1 MSRMVEIEKRLSML
15 MEKHRHIVYFI
26 TEDRNILQSVFAEMT
41 DTLKGILQ
49 NSVDGTLG
57 KILQT
62 ANKDTLF
69 RVAATNGILADAY
82 EVFPLKDHPYI
93 PEGIFHKE
101 ENKTGQ
107 GAAFLKTYPVF
118 FLLNDFQI
126 IRESAAAH
134 FLKQFLWAAEQLSL
148 IHIPSPRD

>member
-26 TEDRNILQSVFAEMT
+26 TEDRNILQSVFAEMA

-62 ANKDTLF
+62 ANRDTLF
-69 RVAATNGILADAY
+69 RVASTNGVLADAY
-82 EVFPLKDHPYI
+82 EVFPLKDHFYI
-93 PEGIFHKE
+93 PEGIFHRE
-101 ENKTGQ
+101 ENKVSREQ
-107 GAAFLKTYPVF
+107 GSFPAYPVF
-118 FLLNDFQI
+118 FC
-126 IRESAAAH
+126 
-134 FLKQFLWAAEQLSL
+134 
-148 IHIPSPRD
+148 